1 MNDPVTTALLPVVL
15 LVAVGALAGWRGWVP
30 PSATKALSNLIFLV
44 LGPPL
49 LFRAMA
55 QLNFSTFDA
64 RPVLVYFGAS
74 ALLYALSMA
83 WHRLTPAG
91 VVSTMSALY
100 GNLVM
105 IGVPLV
111 GLAYGTPG
119 LQILLTLVSVHAL
132 ILLTVS
138 TVLMEVA
145 MARAAADGA
154 AGTPAQARGELAVA
168 VLRSAVLH
176 PVPIPIVLGLAW
188 GALGGSL
195 PRWLDQPMTV
205 LGSAFGPMALVMVG
219 ISLAH
224 TLATPQAVAHLRKAL
239 VFVAI
244 KNLLH
249 PLVVGLAAWALGL
262 QGLALAIVVL
272 AAAMPA
278 GANAYLF
285 AQRYDVLADV
295 VTASVA
301 LSTLAALVTIT
312 GVVLALTRL
321 AV

>member
-1 MNDPVTTALLPVVL
+1 MTDPVTAALIPVVL
-15 LVAVGALAGWRGWVP
+15 LIAVGALAGALGWVP

-49 LFRAMA
+49 LFRSMA
-55 QLNFSTFDA
+55 HMDLGSFDG
-64 RPVLVYFGAS
+64 RPVLIYFLSSGV
-74 ALLYALSMA
+74 LYALLLVVYRFS
-83 WHRLTPAG
+83 PQG
-91 VVSTMSALY
+91 VVSTMTALY

-119 LQILLTLVSVHAL
+119 LQILLTLVSLHAL

-138 TVLMEVA
+138 TVLMELA
-145 MARAAADGA
+145 LARASVGRADGGA
-154 AGTPAQARGELAVA
+154 AASAGALAVT
-168 VLRSAVLH
+168 VVRSAVLH
-176 PVPIPIVLGLAW
+176 PVPVPIVLGLAW
-188 GALGGSL
+188 GAMGWSI
-195 PRWLDQPMTV
+195 PEWLDQPMVV

-224 TLATPQAVAHLRKAL
+224 TLATPQAWAHLRRAL
-239 VFVAI
+239 VFVGI

-249 PLVVGLAAWALGL
+249 PLVVGVAAWALGL
-262 QGLALAIVVL
+262 QGLPLAVVVM

-285 AQRYDVLADV
+285 AQRYNVQADV
-295 VTASVA
+295 TTAAVA
-301 LSTLAALVTIT
+301 VSTLAGLVTISA
-312 GVVLALTRL
+312 VVFTMAWL
-321 AV
+321 VG